1 MSERKLSK
9 GEYKMEMIEKLKLLK
24 EKLCEQEK
32 VEETSVKE
40 KPKVKKIGTLKD
52 GRRIFKNTQ
61 S

>member
-1 MSERKLSK
+1 
-9 GEYKMEMIEKLKLLK
+9 MEIIEKLKLLK

-32 VEETSVKE
+32 VENFVTKE

-52 GRRIFKNTQ
+52 ARRLFKNTQ